1 MRRFLVKL
9 AVFLAPLVA
18 GWLFLEWKLS
28 EVPIPYTKKAEL
40 LEKKSPT
47 ARVLVLGSSLEFED
61 IAPSEFD
68 CEGLNMANQAQ
79 TPFLDSEIV
88 RRWAPRMPALRLVIE
103 GVSYG
108 SFECQLSDTYLKSA
122 VYLSHH
128 YLGTGLDGGA
138 SFWDAR
144 NFSLMAA
151 FGQELVL
158 LQIWSG
164 FHMNWMPQ
172 PIDDYG
178 WGRSEKGLFDP
189 SSDPLAAWD
198 VNQLHS
204 YMKPEHIPENV
215 EAVERMITQL
225 QQRNVQVVLVSSP
238 VSPAIIRHLDPV
250 RLERARSTIANFQ
263 SRLGVTYLD
272 YSSDP
277 RFIITEDFSDLDHLN
292 PRGATKY
299 SRILNEEVVRP
310 RGVCG
315 SGTAAH

>member
-1 MRRFLVKL
+1 MRLFLIKL
-9 AVFLAPLVA
+9 TLFLAPLVGA
-18 GWLFLEWKLS
+18 WLFVEWQLNH
-28 EVPIPYTKKAEL
+28 VPIPYTKKAEL
-40 LEKKSPT
+40 LEQKSPT
-47 ARVLVLGSSLEFED
+47 TRILVLGSSLEFED

-68 CEGLNMANQAQ
+68 CDGLNMANQAQ
-79 TPFLDSEIV
+79 SLFLDSEIV
-88 RRWAPRMPALRLVIE
+88 RRWAPRMPELRLVIQ

-138 SFWDAR
+138 SFWDAK
-144 NFSLMAA
+144 NFSLIAA
-151 FGQELVL
+151 FGQDLVL
-158 LQIWSG
+158 AQILTG
-164 FHMNWMPQ
+164 FRTNLMLQ

-198 VNQLHS
+198 VNLLHT

-215 EAVERMITQL
+215 EALERMITQL
-225 QQRNVQVVLVSSP
+225 QQRNVQVVLVTSP
-238 VSPAIIRHLDPV
+238 VSPAIIRHLDPI
-250 RLERARSTIANFQ
+250 RLERARSLIADFQ
-263 SRLGVTYLD
+263 TRFGVTNLD

-277 RFIITEDFSDLDHLN
+277 RFVVTEDFSDLDHLN

-310 RGVCG
+310 RRLCGPGVA
-315 SGTAAH
+315 SR